1 MKLDENAQ
9 DPNPLS
15 WVVEQIR
22 QQTTETAALLIGV
35 ALIFLGRRL
44 FWLFVGGVGFI
55 AGMVFAGEYFKGEED
70 WIVLAVALSIGL
82 VGALL
87 SIFLQ
92 KIAVRLAGLLAGA
105 YVLFMLA
112 VELGYQSDAW
122 IAGIVGGVLG
132 FFLVSV
138 LFDWS
143 LVVLSALTGSMLIS
157 QAIPYEPLV
166 KVAVFVLLFSTG
178 LAVQARHLTKWRS
191 ARRRKEAEG

>member
-15 WVVEQIR
+15 WVVDQIR
-22 QQTTETAALLIGV
+22 LQTTETAALLIGV
-35 ALIFLGRRL
+35 ALLFIGRRL

-55 AGMVFAGEYFKGEED
+55 GGMIFAGEYFKGEAD
-70 WIVLAVALSIGL
+70 WIVLAIALSIGL
-82 VGALL
+82 VGAFL

-112 VELGYQSDAW
+112 TELGYHSEAW
-122 IAGIVGGVLG
+122 IAGIIGGVVG
-132 FFLVSV
+132 FFLVTV

-166 KVAVFVLLFSTG
+166 RVVTFVLLFAAG
-178 LAVQARHLTKWRS
+178 VAVQARHLTQWRS
-191 ARRRKEAEG
+191 ARKRKEVEA